1 MKMKHI
7 LAALALSLPLTLNA
21 QEAQNAALPF
31 TRIDRNPRTSAFAGA
46 GVASTGASAWGALNN
61 AAQLSFLEGMGDAA
75 LGFQLW
81 QPSNDADKTTNFGGG
96 AAFRFGNFGVA
107 LAGVYDKCEP
117 FAGYNPSD
125 LLISLGA
132 SYNILDVVSVGLN
145 ARYAS
150 QKLAQDAKLG
160 GFSADLS
167 VIGRILPELTAGFMV
182 GNIGPKVKGSTQSYG
197 QPAYARLGVAWN
209 KTLSQVHGIELLL
222 DGEYNFGSAAAVSA
236 GAQYNYNHIVYAR
249 VGYRFAGE
257 KALIPSHLGA
267 GIGLQFKGFRLD
279 ASYLTAS
286 EILGNT
292 INIGLG
298 YSF

>member
-1 MKMKHI
+1 MKHI

-46 GVASTGASAWGALNN
+46 GVASTNASAWGALNN
-61 AAQLSFLEGMGDAA
+61 AAQLSFIEGMGDAA
-75 LGFQLW
+75 FGFQLW

-96 AAFRFGNFGVA
+96 AAFRFGDFAVA

-125 LLISLGA
+125 LLLSLGA

-150 QKLAQDAKLG
+150 QNLAQNAKLS

-167 VIGRILPELTAGFMV
+167 IIGRIMDGLTAGFTV
-182 GNIGPKVKGSTQSYG
+182 GNIGPKVKGSVDSYG

-209 KTLSQVHGIELLL
+209 KTLAEKHGLELLL
-222 DGEYNFGSAAAVSA
+222 DGEYNFGSAAAVSV
-236 GAQYNYNHIVYAR
+236 GAEYNFNRLVYAR
-249 VGYRFAGE
+249 VGYRYAGE

-292 INIGLG
+292 INVGLG

>member
-46 GVASTGASAWGALNN
+46 GVASTNASAWGALNN
-61 AAQLSFLEGMGDAA
+61 AAQLSFIEGMGDAA
-75 LGFQLW
+75 FGFQLW

-96 AAFRFGNFGVA
+96 AAFRFGDFAVA

-125 LLISLGA
+125 LLLSLGA

-150 QKLAQDAKLG
+150 QNLAQNAKLS

-167 VIGRILPELTAGFMV
+167 IIGRIMDGLTAGFTV
-182 GNIGPKVKGSTQSYG
+182 GNIGPKVKGSVDSYG

-209 KTLSQVHGIELLL
+209 KTLAEKHGLELLL
-222 DGEYNFGSAAAVSA
+222 DGEYNFGSAAAVSV
-236 GAQYNYNHIVYAR
+236 GAEYNFNRLVYAR
-249 VGYRFAGE
+249 VGYRYAGE

-292 INIGLG
+292 INVGLG

>member
-46 GVASTGASAWGALNN
+46 GVASTNASAWSALSD
-61 AAQLSFLEGMGDAA
+61 AAQLSFIEGLGDAA

-107 LAGVYDKCEP
+107 LAGAYDKCEP
-117 FAGYNPSD
+117 FNNYNPSD
-125 LLISLGA
+125 LLISLGV

-150 QKLAQDAKLG
+150 QNLAQNAKLS

-167 VIGRILPELTAGFMV
+167 LIGHIVEGLTAGFTV
-182 GNIGPKVKGSTQSYG
+182 GNIGPKVKGSTDSYG

-209 KTLSQVHGIELLL
+209 KTLAGKHGIELLL
-222 DGEYNFGSAAAVSA
+222 DGEYNFGAAAAVSA
-236 GAQYNYNHIVYAR
+236 GAEYNYNRLVYAR
-249 VGYRFAGE
+249 VGYRYAGE

-267 GIGLQFKGFRLD
+267 GIGLHIKGFRLD

-292 INIGLG
+292 VNIGLG
-298 YSF
+298 YNF

>member
-1 MKMKHI
+1 MKLKRI
-7 LAALALSLPLTLNA
+7 IWALAMCLPIAMNA

-46 GVASTGASAWGALNN
+46 GVASTNASAWGALNN
-61 AAQLSFLEGMGDAA
+61 AAQLSYLEGFGDAA

-81 QPSNDADKTTNFGGG
+81 RPSADEDKTTNFGGG
-96 AAFRFGNFGVA
+96 AAFRFGDFGVA
-107 LAGVYDKCEP
+107 LMGIYDKCEP
-117 FAGYNPSD
+117 FAGYNPSE

-145 ARYAS
+145 ARYAV
-150 QKLAQDAKLG
+150 QNLAANAKAS

-167 VIGRILPELTAGFMV
+167 IIGRILDGFTAGVTV
-182 GNIGPKVKGSTQSYG
+182 GSIGPKVKGSEASFG

-209 KTLSQVHGIELLL
+209 TALAEKHGIQLLL
-222 DGEYNFGSAAAVSA
+222 DGEYNFGAAAAVSA
-236 GAQYNYNHIVYAR
+236 GAEYNYNHLVYAR
-249 VGYRFAGE
+249 VGYRYAGQ

-279 ASYLTAS
+279 ASYITAS

-292 INIGLG
+292 VNIGLG

>member
-1 MKMKHI
+1 MKMKQL
-7 LAALALSLPLTLNA
+7 LAALTLILPLTLNA
-21 QEAQNAALPF
+21 QEAKNAALPF
-31 TRIDRNPRTSAFAGA
+31 ARIDRNPRTSAFAGT
-46 GVASTGASAWGALNN
+46 GVASTGASAWGALSN
-61 AAQLSFLEGMGDAA
+61 AAQISFIEGLGDAA

-107 LAGVYDKCEP
+107 LAGAYDKCEP

-125 LLISLGA
+125 LLIALGV

-150 QKLAQDAKLG
+150 QNLSQNAKLS

-167 VIGRILPELTAGFMV
+167 VIGRIVEGLTAGVTV
-182 GNIGPKVKGSTQSYG
+182 GNLGPKVKGSADSYG

-209 KTLSQVHGIELLL
+209 KTLAQVHGIELLL
-222 DGEYNFGSAAAVSA
+222 DGEYNFAGPAAVSA
-236 GAQYNYNHIVYAR
+236 GAEYNYNHLVYAR
-249 VGYRFAGE
+249 VGYRYAGE

-286 EILGNT
+286 EMLGNT
-292 INIGLG
+292 VNIGLG

>member
-1 MKMKHI
+1 MKLKSI
-7 LAALALSLPLTLNA
+7 LWAVAVCLPLSLNA
-21 QEAQNAALPF
+21 QEAMNAALPF

-46 GVASTGASAWGALNN
+46 GVASTNASAWGAFNN
-61 AAQLSFLEGMGDAA
+61 AAQLSYLEGLGDVA

-96 AAFRFGNFGVA
+96 ATFRFGNFGVA

-125 LLISLGA
+125 LLISLGV
-132 SYNILDVVSVGLN
+132 SYNILEVVSVGLN

-150 QKLAQDAKLG
+150 QNLAQNAKVS

-167 VIGRILPELTAGFMV
+167 LIGRITPELSAAVTV
-182 GNIGPKVKGSTQSYG
+182 GNIGPKVKGSTDSYG
-197 QPAYARLGVAWN
+197 QPSYARLGVAW
-209 KTLSQVHGIELLL
+209 KTFGAHQVQLLL
-222 DGEYNFGSAAAVSA
+222 DGEYNFGAAAAVSA
-236 GAQYNYNHIVYAR
+236 GAEYNYNRIVYAR
-249 VGYRFAGE
+249 VGYRYAGE

-267 GIGLQFKGFRLD
+267 GIGLKIYGFRLD
-279 ASYLTAS
+279 ASYITAS

-292 INIGLG
+292 VNIGLG

>member
-1 MKMKHI
+1 MKLKSI
-7 LAALALSLPLTLNA
+7 LWAVAVCLPLSLNA
-21 QEAQNAALPF
+21 QEAKNAALPF

-61 AAQLSFLEGMGDAA
+61 AAQLSFIEGLGDVA

-96 AAFRFGNFGVA
+96 AAFRFGDFGVA

-150 QKLAQDAKLG
+150 QNLAPDAKVS

-167 VIGRILPELTAGFMV
+167 LIGRIAEGFTAGVTV
-182 GNIGPKVKGSTQSYG
+182 GNIGPKVKGSTESYG

-209 KTLSQVHGIELLL
+209 TILAEKHGIELLL
-222 DGEYNFGSAAAVSA
+222 DGEYNFGSAIAVSA
-236 GAQYNYNHIVYAR
+236 GAEYNYNRIVYAR
-249 VGYRFAGE
+249 VGYRYAGE

-267 GIGLQFKGFRLD
+267 GIGLHFKGFRLD

-292 INIGLG
+292 VNIGLG

>member
-209 KTLSQVHGIELLL
+209 KTLSQVHGIELVL